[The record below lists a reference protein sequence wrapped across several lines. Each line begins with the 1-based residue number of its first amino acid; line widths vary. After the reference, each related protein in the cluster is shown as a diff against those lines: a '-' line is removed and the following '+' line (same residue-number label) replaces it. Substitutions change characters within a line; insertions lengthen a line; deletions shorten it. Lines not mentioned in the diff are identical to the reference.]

1 MNLEFSLWWL
11 FAAIF
16 GILLVASLCGLVLA
30 RVRGGDN
37 PTIHNLNARI
47 QAWWVMSLVLV
58 LAFVVGRTG
67 SIVLFY
73 LVSFAAL
80 REFAS
85 LVRSRRGDYW
95 VLVACF
101 YLVLPLQYYFVWA
114 GWYGMFAV
122 FIPVYGFLLLPVLA
136 SLSGDPK
143 HFLNRASHIQWSVMI
158 SVYCI
163 SHVPFLLNLHID
175 GFERNILLIIF
186 LVAVVQASDVLQY
199 IWGKLLGRHKIAP
212 VLSPSKTV
220 EGFAGGV
227 LSATGLAAA
236 LWWIT
241 PFTPWQA
248 ALIGLL
254 VCLMGFAGGLVM
266 SAMKR
271 DFGVKDWGKM
281 IRGHGGMLD
290 RVDSICFAAPVY
302 FHVVRYYWGG

>member
-1 MNLEFSLWWL
+1 MTLPFSLWWL

-16 GILLVASLCGLVLA
+16 GILIVASSTGFLLA
-30 RVRGGDN
+30 QKKGTDN

-47 QAWWVMSLVLV
+47 NAWWLMSLVLA
-58 LAFVVGRTG
+58 LAFVVGRNG
-67 SIVLFY
+67 SMVLFF

-85 LVRSRRGDYW
+85 LVSSRRGDYW

-101 YLVLPLQYYFVWA
+101 YLILPLQYYFVWA
-114 GWYGMFAV
+114 DWYGMFTI

-136 SLSGDPK
+136 GLSGDPK
-143 HFLNRASHIQWSVMI
+143 HFLNRASHIQWALMI

-163 SHVPFLLNLHID
+163 SHVPFLLNLQITD
-175 GFERNILLIIF
+175 FDQNILLIIF

-199 IWGKLLGRHKIAP
+199 IWGKLFGKHKIAP

-220 EGFAGGV
+220 EGFIGGV
-227 LSATGLAAA
+227 LSATALAAA

-248 ALIGLL
+248 AFIGFLI
-254 VCLMGFAGGLVM
+254 CLMGFAGGLVM

-281 IRGHGGMLD
+281 IKGHGGMLD

-302 FHVVRYYWGG
+302 FHIVRYFWS